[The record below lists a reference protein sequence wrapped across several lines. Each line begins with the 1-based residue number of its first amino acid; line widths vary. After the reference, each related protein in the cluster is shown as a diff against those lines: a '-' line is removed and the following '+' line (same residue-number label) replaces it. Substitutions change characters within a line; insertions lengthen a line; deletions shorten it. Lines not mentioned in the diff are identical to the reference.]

1 MMSGDRSPRPAVSL
15 GHVTTTFPRSSPSAL
30 GIDASGVDAL
40 VRALESTPDVEPHGL
55 VLLRHGQVAAEGWW
69 DPYSADRPHLLYS
82 LSKSFTAAAVGIAAH
97 EGLLDLDSAVISHFP
112 ELDHEVLDQRTRRMT
127 LRNLL
132 AMASGHRAETLDRA
146 LAIDPENTVRGFLL
160 LPPDE
165 EPGSVFAYNQP
176 CTYTLAEIVRR
187 VSGGTLVEYL
197 RPRLLD
203 PLGIDQL
210 SWKRDSVG
218 ELGYSGCYT
227 TTESVAKLGQLY
239 LQRGV
244 WDGVRILDEDWID
257 SATRTQVANPD
268 EENPDWAQGYGYQ
281 FWMARHGF
289 RGDGAY
295 GQFCVVL
302 PEHDVVLAITG
313 QSIDMQAVLD
323 AVWEHLLPAI
333 DRPGPDTTD
342 AALPGLALP
351 PVAGGALDTLDGLEA
366 RGAFSRAGSSA
377 VPGLDTVVL
386 EQDGDTW
393 TATLTQD
400 GSPVVAPLGAASW
413 AVAGSTAAS
422 AAVDDDGRV
431 LVAVRFVDTPHLLWV
446 RCDPASETFEA
457 RWQTEPLH
465 DRIRTL
471 HRPTD

>member
-1 MMSGDRSPRPAVSL
+1 
-15 GHVTTTFPRSSPSAL
+15 
-30 GIDASGVDAL
+30 
-40 VRALESTPDVEPHGL
+40 
-55 VLLRHGQVAAEGWW
+55 
-69 DPYSADRPHLLYS
+69 
-82 LSKSFTAAAVGIAAH
+82 
-97 EGLLDLDSAVISHFP
+97 
-112 ELDHEVLDQRTRRMT
+112 
-127 LRNLL
+127 
-132 AMASGHRAETLDRA
+132 
-146 LAIDPENTVRGFLL
+146 
-160 LPPDE
+160 
-165 EPGSVFAYNQP
+165 
-176 CTYTLAEIVRR
+176 
-187 VSGGTLVEYL
+187 VEYL

-210 SWKRDSVG
+210 SWKRDSIG
-218 ELGYSGCYT
+218 ELGFSGCYT

-244 WDGVRILDEDWID
+244 WDGVRILDEDWVE

-342 AALPGLALP
+342 SALPGLALP
-351 PVAGGALDTLDGLEA
+351 PVAGGALGTVDGLEA
-366 RGAFSRAGSSA
+366 RGAFSRAASSA

-386 EQDGDTW
+386 EQDGGTW

-400 GSPVVAPLGAASW
+400 GSPVAALLGAGAW

-422 AAVDDDGRV
+422 AAVDEDGRV

>member
-1 MMSGDRSPRPAVSL
+1 MMSGDRSARPAVSL
-15 GHVTTTFPRSSPSAL
+15 GDVTTTFPRSSPSAL

-40 VRALESTPDVEPHGL
+40 VRALESTPDVEPHSL

-82 LSKSFTAAAVGIAAH
+82 LSKSFTAAAVGIAVH

-127 LRNLL
+127 LRHVL

-146 LAIDPENTVRGFLL
+146 RAIDPENTVRGFLL

-187 VSGGTLVEYL
+187 VSGSTLVEYL

-203 PLGIDQL
+203 PLGIEQL

-218 ELGYSGCYT
+218 ELGFSGCYT

-244 WDGVRILDEDWID
+244 WDGVRILDEDWVE

-268 EENPDWAQGYGYQ
+268 EENPDWSQGYGYQ

-302 PEHDVVLAITG
+302 PEHDVVLAMTG
-313 QSIDMQAVLD
+313 QSLDMQAVLD

-333 DRPGPDTTD
+333 DRAGPEATD

-351 PVAGGALDTLDGLEA
+351 PVAGGALDTVDGLEA
-366 RGAFSRAGSSA
+366 RGAFSRAASSA

-386 EQDGDTW
+386 EQDGATW
-393 TATLTQD
+393 TASLTQD
-400 GSPVVAPLGAASW
+400 GSAVSAPLGAGAW

-422 AAVDDDGRV
+422 AAVDEDGRV